1 MYKEFIRH
9 GASIT
14 IGVIF
19 VKKGLDEVEKGNIL
33 IGAVL
38 GLIGFG
44 LILYNYYQGQMATIK
59 ISLSKV
65 REWL

>member
-1 MYKEFIRH
+1 MYREFVRH
-9 GASIT
+9 GTSIF
-14 IGVIF
+14 IGVVF

-44 LILYNYYQGQMATIK
+44 LILYNYYQGQMTVIK
-59 ISLSKV
+59 IGLRKV